1 MRALPELLILS
12 GLLIASSA
20 ACGDSGG
27 GGGTDPEIDAGA
39 EIDPVAP
46 TTVTMV
52 TSGGFEGP
60 MDVVSSPDGKTFYF
74 TAHDTTGA
82 VEGDSSA
89 AIYKVN
95 AAGGTPEILA
105 GGTPLEDPSGM
116 VISCDGATLYVADL
130 GTQSAEADAEQ
141 SPIYTARTSGG
152 ALATFSA
159 TGVGE
164 AAGLAMSTDC
174 STVYVSGYKPDGTP
188 AVFTVP
194 VAGGA
199 ATVLKEGSP
208 LQSPSGIHVD
218 ADNVAWVMDHQDA
231 ELGGALFAITVTGEA
246 TVVASNLSISEP
258 AGVSLV
264 AGGRIA
270 VIPVRDLDGA
280 SQLMTIDTVSGDET
294 IVEVPE
300 MIEPAGIRTA
310 TQAAVMAV
318 VDADGDAIYRAE

>member
-20 ACGDSGG
+20 ACGGSGG
-27 GGGTDPEIDAGA
+27 GGGTDPEIDAGE
-39 EIDPVAP
+39 EITPVAP
-46 TTVTMV
+46 TNVTMV
-52 TSGGFEGP
+52 ASGGFEGP
-60 MDVVSSPDGKTFYF
+60 MDVVASPDGKTFYF

-82 VEGDSSA
+82 VEGESSA
-89 AIYKVN
+89 AIFKVD

-105 GGTPLEDPSGM
+105 GGEPLEDPSGL

-130 GTQSAEADAEQ
+130 GTQSEESSAEQ
-141 SPIYTARTSGG
+141 SPIYTARTSDG

-164 AAGLAMSTDC
+164 AAGLALSTDC
-174 STVYVSGYKPDGTP
+174 STIYVSGYKPDGTP

-194 VAGGA
+194 AAGGA
-199 ATVLKEGSP
+199 ATVLKEGAP
-208 LQSPSGIHVD
+208 LQSPSGVHVD
-218 ADNVAWVMDHQDA
+218 ADSIAWVMDHQDT
-231 ELGGALFAITVTGEA
+231 ESGGALFAITVTGET
-246 TVVASNLSISEP
+246 TVVASNLNISEP

-270 VIPVRDLDGA
+270 VIPVRDRDGA
-280 SQLMTIDTVSGDET
+280 SQLMTIDTVSGEET